1 MPDFRTPW
9 RAVAAMFLLNGALF
23 GIWAS
28 RIPAV
33 SATHEL
39 DPGSLGLLLLC
50 LAGGAITA
58 FPVAGWAADR
68 HGAATVT
75 RKIAVIYVFALVALA
90 LAPGVL
96 SLAALLFFFGATHGA
111 MDVTMNAWAAEVERS
126 GGKPIMSSFHAIFSV
141 GAGVGA
147 ATGYVAASNGV
158 GVFAHFAVAS
168 ACISVPTLLIAAI
181 SWQSQASDQKSGG
194 PVFALPK
201 GPLLVVGVIAFCASI
216 GEGAMVDW
224 SAVFLVLVTEADEAQ
239 AALGYTVFSVTMVC
253 ARLAGD
259 RAVAALGPARAARLS
274 GGAAIAGSL
283 TAVIGG
289 SYVAAL
295 IGFGL
300 MGLGYAV
307 IMPLAFSRA
316 ANDPSVDAGAG
327 VARVATLGY
336 GGMLLGPP
344 IIGFIAEATSLR
356 IAFSLLSALA
366 CLIVLL
372 SGSLASK
379 GSQDISTEL
388 EKA

>member
-1 MPDFRTPW
+1 
-9 RAVAAMFLLNGALF
+9 MFLLNGALF

-33 SATHEL
+33 SNTHDL

-50 LAGGAITA
+50 LAAGAITA
-58 FPVAGWAADR
+58 FPLAGWTADR
-68 HGAATVT
+68 YGAATTT
-75 RKIAVIYVFALVALA
+75 RKIAVVYALALAALA
-90 LAPGVL
+90 LAPGPL

-111 MDVTMNAWAAEVERS
+111 MDVVMNAWAAEVERA
-126 GGKPIMSSFHAIFSV
+126 GQKPIMSSFHAIFSV

-147 ATGYVAASNGV
+147 ATGYVAASNDA

-168 ACISVPTLLIAAI
+168 ACIAAPTLLIAAI
-181 SWQSQASDQKSGG
+181 PWQSRTSDHGAGG
-194 PVFALPK
+194 PAFALPK
-201 GPLLVVGVIAFCASI
+201 GPLLVVGIIAFCASI

-259 RAVAALGPARAARLS
+259 RAVAALGPARSAQLS
-274 GGAAIAGSL
+274 GCAAMAGSL

-295 IGFGL
+295 VGFGL

-316 ANDPSVDAGAG
+316 ANDPSVNAGAG

-344 IIGFIAEATSLR
+344 LIGFIADATSLR

-372 SGSLASK
+372 SGSLANK
-379 GSQDISTEL
+379 GSADDSMAL
-388 EKA
+388 ENA